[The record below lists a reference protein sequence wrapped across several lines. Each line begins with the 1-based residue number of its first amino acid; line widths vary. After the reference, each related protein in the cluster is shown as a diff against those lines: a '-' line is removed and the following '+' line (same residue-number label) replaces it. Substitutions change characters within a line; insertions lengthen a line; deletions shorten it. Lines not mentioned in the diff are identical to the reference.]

1 MVQWLELLA
10 STAMGV
16 ASIPDQGTKIRHA
29 TWHGQNR
36 NKSDTEQ
43 RVNILTVQVA
53 TRTMERIE
61 QEKRGGG
68 AHGMSRQEG
77 GRQSRHI
84 GPSSVYGLEKE
95 AQEVVTRAV
104 WGW

>member
-53 TRTMERIE
+53 TRKMERRE
-61 QEKRGGG
+61 QAVEEKTWG
-68 AHGMSRQEG
+68 
-77 GRQSRHI
+77 
-84 GPSSVYGLEKE
+84 EKE
-95 AQEVVTRAV
+95 ETAWLLCTPDLSLSSMS
-104 WGW
+104 GMKLLSKSFSICFIF